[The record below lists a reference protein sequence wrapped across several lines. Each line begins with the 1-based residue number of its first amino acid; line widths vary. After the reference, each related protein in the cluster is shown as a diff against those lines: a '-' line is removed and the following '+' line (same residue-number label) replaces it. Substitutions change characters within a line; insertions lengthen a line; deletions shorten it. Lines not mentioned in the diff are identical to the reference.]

1 MELYAI
7 LRRNGWA
14 TPEDL
19 GAAGARSAA
28 AGEERAADIRWVR
41 SYAIEEPEGGLGT
54 ICIYEASSA
63 QAIREHATAA
73 DLPATE
79 IFKVA
84 KTIVVSEDPVPAQA

>member
-19 GAAGARSAA
+19 GAAGERSSAA
-28 AGEERAADIRWVR
+28 GAERADDVRWIR

-54 ICIYEASSA
+54 ICIYEASSP
-63 QAIREHATAA
+63 QAIREHALAA

-84 KTIVVSEDPVPAQA
+84 KTIVLNEDPVPAQA